1 MNGRDDAEQLGD
13 FSDIPD
19 PLGESVPGPRVR
31 LPAVLPPDAPVRSI
45 VHRRRLTALA
55 LSVAWLGG
63 HLAVYG
69 VRTDLLSLP
78 PLYAA
83 TQILVPFT
91 FAVTAL
97 AVATASGPLG
107 LGVSISAVITL
118 CVLGPTSFLL
128 IALGAPQP
136 HAPPGGGDFWLGAFV
151 CFDITL
157 SWAAIPLLAAA
168 MSLRKTYPVAA
179 GWRAALVGAASGL
192 FSGAVMNLH
201 CPSVD
206 RFHIALGHGI
216 PVLAATIV
224 GAIVVSKWVRV

>member
-1 MNGRDDAEQLGD
+1 MSSRDDAEQLSD

-19 PLGESVPGPRVR
+19 PLEQSISAPVSRAPT
-31 LPAVLPPDAPVRSI
+31 ALPPEAPVRSI
-45 VHRRRLTALA
+45 VQQRRLSALL
-55 LSVAWLGG
+55 LSIAWLGA

-69 VRTDLLSLP
+69 VRADLTSLP

-83 TQILVPFT
+83 TQILVPFA
-91 FAVTAL
+91 FGVAAL
-97 AVATASGPLG
+97 AVATSSGPFG
-107 LGVSISAVITL
+107 LGASISAVITL
-118 CVLGPTSFLL
+118 SVLGPASFLL
-128 IALGAPQP
+128 IALGAPEPQP
-136 HAPPGGGDFWLGAFV
+136 PPGSGNFWLGAFV

-157 SWAAIPLLAAA
+157 AWAAVPLLAAA
-168 MSLRKTYPVAA
+168 LALRKTYPVAA
-179 GWRAALVGAASGL
+179 GWRAALVGASSGL

-224 GAIVVSKWVRV
+224 GAIFVSKWVRV

>member
-1 MNGRDDAEQLGD
+1 MSGRDDADGLGD

-19 PLGESVPGPRVR
+19 PLDESTSGPRVR
-31 LPAVLPPDAPVRSI
+31 LPAVLPPDAPVRPV
-45 VHRRRLTALA
+45 VHRRRLTALL
-55 LSVAWLGG
+55 LSFAWLGA

-83 TQILVPFT
+83 TQILVPFV
-91 FAVTAL
+91 FAVAAL
-97 AVATASGPLG
+97 AVATSSGPLG
-107 LGVSISAVITL
+107 LGASISAVITL
-118 CVLGPTSFLL
+118 SVLGPTSFLL

-136 HAPPGGGDFWLGAFV
+136 HPPGGGNFWLGAFV

-157 SWAAIPLLAAA
+157 SWAAVPLLAAA
-168 MSLRKTYPVAA
+168 LALRKTYPVAA